1 MNYDVLIFL
10 GVFLAVLFL
19 SLFIRRK
26 KGIKKC
32 EYDERQTAIQ
42 GTAYKYAAL
51 TGIIG
56 GIIAALF
63 VDIDVLPIT
72 GGFALIM
79 VSFLMIEVY
88 VIFMILKGAYFGI
101 TGNWKRWTISIALI
115 GVANLYFGIKNVAT
129 DGLEDGRFTIVD
141 INLPLGILFLIIAA
155 TVFFQKAREHREED

>member
-1 MNYDVLIFL
+1 
-10 GVFLAVLFL
+10 
-19 SLFIRRK
+19 
-26 KGIKKC
+26 
-32 EYDERQTAIQ
+32 
-42 GTAYKYAAL
+42 
-51 TGIIG
+51 
-56 GIIAALF
+56 
-63 VDIDVLPIT
+63 
-72 GGFALIM
+72 M